1 MSQEP
6 KERMS
11 RGYELKGRDALERLG
26 RDTNDAWALISIY
39 ERYKSEFKEITEQW
53 FGVDREFCGR
63 VVTNILTS
71 VAKKARSYDPG
82 SFGAEE
88 WILLRAIEEA
98 ESIRSYIDGR
108 LTDQYSLCG
117 KRGLN

>member
-1 MSQEP
+1 MLQEP

-11 RGYELKGRDALERLG
+11 RGYELEARDALERLG
-26 RDTNDAWALISIY
+26 RDANDARALISIY
-39 ERYKSEFKEITEQW
+39 EQYEREFKQITEQW
-53 FGVDREFCGR
+53 FGVDREFCDR

-82 SFGAEE
+82 SLGAEE

-108 LTDQYSLCG
+108 LTDQYSL
-117 KRGLN
+117 RRERSLN